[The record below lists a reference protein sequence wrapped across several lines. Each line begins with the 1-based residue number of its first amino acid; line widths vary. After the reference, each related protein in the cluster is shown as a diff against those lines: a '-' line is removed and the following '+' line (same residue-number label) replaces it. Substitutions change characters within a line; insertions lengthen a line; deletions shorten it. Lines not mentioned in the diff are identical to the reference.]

1 MNYLIYEFQCFQ
13 RFSSAFQNTY
23 FSENLLISL
32 NTSQSNEVNSLCE
45 VHETGAYAVELLVFM
60 KRNFKINL
68 EQEPLLLVMESK
80 IID

>member
-1 MNYLIYEFQCFQ
+1 MFPKV
-13 RFSSAFQNTY
+13 
-23 FSENLLISL
+23 LLSFPEHLFFRKSL
-32 NTSQSNEVNSLCE
+32 NTSQSTEVNSLCE

-68 EQEPLLLVMESK
+68 EQEPLLLVMKSK